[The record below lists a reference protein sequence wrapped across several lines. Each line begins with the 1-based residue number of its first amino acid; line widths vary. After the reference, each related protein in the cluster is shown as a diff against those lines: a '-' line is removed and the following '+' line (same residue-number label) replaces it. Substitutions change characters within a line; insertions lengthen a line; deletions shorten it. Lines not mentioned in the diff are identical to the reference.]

1 MISKI
6 VIYTL
11 LVLIFDIFMFMTS
24 SKHSEYL
31 KIEDYFKILNNPLY
45 KKSLLSKIFVI
56 NCIVVLF
63 SIIF

>member
-11 LVLIFDIFMFMTS
+11 FVFVFDIFMFMTG
-24 SKHSEYL
+24 SKHSNYL
-31 KIEDYFKILNNPLY
+31 KIDDYFKILNNPLY
-45 KKSLLSKIFVI
+45 KKSLISKIFVV
-56 NCIVVLF
+56 NFVVILI

>member
-11 LVLIFDIFMFMTS
+11 FVFVFDVFMFTTS
-24 SKHSEYL
+24 SKHNRYL
-31 KIEDYFKILNNPLY
+31 KIDDYFKILNNPLY
-45 KKSLLSKIFVI
+45 KKNLILKIFVV
-56 NCIVVLF
+56 NFIVVLT